1 MKFFGSLIKGKIN
14 DSGDKRSFFPHLEKG
29 IQNPAALIAY
39 GLKDRSSSVK
49 FLLKNFTSRVPEK
62 TPEIRLVKDH
72 IKHHGYP
79 QVSKEELIDLDFA
92 EFIIS
97 GVKETSIACQEAARI
112 KKDMHKVFDDEKT
125 GLSYDQRK
133 DIILKLHDNM
143 SRHYPIF
150 KEIGIAE
157 GTPLKLFDWQF
168 WNVTNALTK
177 ELAEFIGDR
186 LAPKEIWCSKEGE
199 RTILHRHPF
208 GAVGVFPPYNA
219 ALGLGFLA
227 IFSSF
232 IAGNATVTRAPT
244 RVPLT
249 NIELAYLLKDTVEEL
264 DFPISAFQAIIGP
277 GRPISH
283 YMVNE
288 SPLNAMVYYGDSDVG
303 LKLMSRAVSRGMH
316 FVPELAG
323 SGASLVWKD
332 VDIDKV
338 SDFITHARFFGSGQI
353 CLAAKRLFLHEAIYD
368 DFLTALVEKA
378 EKLRPGLP
386 SNPKTD
392 LPLIGTR
399 ALYQIIDMAKE
410 ALIKGA
416 KLLCGGYRMNYTGEE
431 DKAGLFYKPT
441 VLSEVDLGCKMWYH
455 ETFGPL
461 LPVMKIQSFDQ
472 AIKQANNSPYGL
484 RTSVYS
490 DDPAIWK
497 RFFSEIEAPGV
508 AINTDHLHFD
518 HFFPHLG
525 GLKTSGVFGGK
536 YFYEVLTYLKYRH
549 FSA

>member
-1 MKFFGSLIKGKIN
+1 MKSFGSLIKGKI
-14 DSGDKRSFFPHLEKG
+14 DTSGDKRSFFPNLEKG
-29 IQNPAALIAY
+29 IKQPGLLITY
-39 GLKDRSSSVK
+39 GLKDQPGFSK
-49 FLLKNFTSRVPEK
+49 FLLKTFTSRVPEK
-62 TPEIRLVKDH
+62 SPEIRLVKDY
-72 IKHHGYP
+72 IKYHGYP
-79 QVSKEELIDLDFA
+79 QVSKDELADLDFA
-92 EFIIS
+92 EFVIS
-97 GVKETSIACQEAARI
+97 GVKKTAIACQEAARI
-112 KKDMHKVFDDEKT
+112 KKDMHKVFDEEKT

-133 DIILKLHDNM
+133 DIILKLHDSM
-143 SRHYPIF
+143 SKHYSGF
-150 KEIGIAE
+150 REIAIAE

-177 ELAEFIGDR
+177 ELAEFISDR
-186 LAPKEIWCSKEGE
+186 LSPKKIWCSKDGE
-199 RTILHRHPF
+199 QTILHRHPF
-208 GAVGVFPPYNA
+208 GAVGIFPPYNA

-244 RVPLT
+244 RTPLT
-249 NIELAYLLKDTVEEL
+249 NIELAYVLKDAVKEL
-264 DFPISAFQAIIGP
+264 GFPISAFQAIIGP

-283 YMVNE
+283 YMVSE

-303 LKLMSRAVSRGMH
+303 LELMSKAVRRGMH

-332 VDIDKV
+332 IDIDKV
-338 SDFITHARFFGSGQI
+338 SDYISHARFFGSGQI

-368 DFLTALVEKA
+368 DFLVALVEKA
-378 EKLRPGLP
+378 EKLQPGLP
-386 SNPKTD
+386 SDPKTD

-399 ALYQIIDMAKE
+399 ALYQIIDMTKE
-410 ALIKGA
+410 ALEKGA
-416 KLLCGGYRMNYTGEE
+416 KLLCGGYRMDYQGVE

-441 VLSEVDLGCKMWYH
+441 ILSEVDLSCKMWYH
-455 ETFGPL
+455 ETFGPV
-461 LPVMKIQSFDQ
+461 LPVMKIKDFDQ

-490 DDPAIWK
+490 ADPMIWK

-549 FSA
+549 FPV